1 MKNQKLPKTIC
12 VRCGKVHKNV
22 KIKKF
27 TKPFDNYFYFAMCPT
42 LNEPILIGIEQNVVD
57 ITSVFDTLPKFI
69 CKTLKFF
76 K

>member
-22 KIKKF
+22 KIKKL

-42 LNEPILIGIEQNVVD
+42 LNEPILIGIERSIVD
-57 ITSVFDTLPKFI
+57 ITSVFDASPKHFI
-69 CKTLKFF
+69 KILKFF